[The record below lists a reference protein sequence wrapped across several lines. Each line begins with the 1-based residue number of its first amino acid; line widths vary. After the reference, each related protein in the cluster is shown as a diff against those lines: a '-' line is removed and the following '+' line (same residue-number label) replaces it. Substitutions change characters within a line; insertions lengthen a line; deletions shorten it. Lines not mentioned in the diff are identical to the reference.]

1 MSLLNRR
8 SKAER
13 FEAAVMQHERGI
25 YLLCL
30 RMMGRREDAEA
41 CAQEALLNA
50 YRSYDSFRGEAD
62 IKTWLYRIASNTCMS
77 ALRKRRGD
85 SSLEVLR
92 EEGFEPT
99 DTRMPQPEREAE
111 RNDLR
116 TRLSEAIAA
125 LPDDQREIVVLREY
139 QDLPYDQIASILE
152 ISEGTVKSRLN
163 RAREK
168 LKKYLTDVEQI
179 GGKRVQGNEGR
190 QG

>member
-30 RMMGRREDAEA
+30 RMMGRREDAED

-85 SSLEVLR
+85 SS
-92 EEGFEPT
+92 
-99 DTRMPQPEREAE
+99 
-111 RNDLR
+111 
-116 TRLSEAIAA
+116 
-125 LPDDQREIVVLREY
+125 
-139 QDLPYDQIASILE
+139 
-152 ISEGTVKSRLN
+152 
-163 RAREK
+163 
-168 LKKYLTDVEQI
+168 
-179 GGKRVQGNEGR
+179 
-190 QG
+190 